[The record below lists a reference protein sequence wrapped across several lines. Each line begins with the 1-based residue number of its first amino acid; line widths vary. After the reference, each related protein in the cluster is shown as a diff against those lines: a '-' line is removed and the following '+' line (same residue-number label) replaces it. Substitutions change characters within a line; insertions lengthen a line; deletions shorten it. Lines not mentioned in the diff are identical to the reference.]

1 MASISLLTSVLFAA
15 AVVLTVGIFLSAV
28 RKADSSSFST
38 KFVIFIIPFWMMFQA
53 ILGIG
58 GFYRD
63 FGSFPPRI
71 VIFGVLPAVVVLV
84 SLLAYA
90 KESLVYRLPIPTLTI
105 LHAIRL
111 PVEYVLHRLYV
122 EGAVPVQ
129 MTYEGHN
136 FDILSGISAVVVYL
150 IAFKGGATKR
160 SLLIVWNLGALLL
173 LAVIV
178 TTAALAVPSPIQTIA
193 FDRPNVGILYF
204 PFIWLPT
211 IVVPIVLFCHLASLA
226 KLISGRTA

>member
-1 MASISLLTSVLFAA
+1 
-15 AVVLTVGIFLSAV
+15 
-28 RKADSSSFST
+28 
-38 KFVIFIIPFWMMFQA
+38 MFQA